1 MYNSRHLQAIG
12 EQQTCWRMPGV
23 SFTEVKRGLERVKCG
38 GFSCYQTD
46 SSYWHRLCGKEK
58 SGEGQSRR
66 NWAPPVT
73 KGAHLRE
80 SPTCKVNFFFLALS
94 LLRPPLLPLTS
105 SVVQHTEHLASIWF
119 NHYTQRR
126 WVFLPQCSKLSL
138 CSNRIWLF
146 KNLHSKHANT
156 YIH

>member
-58 SGEGQSRR
+58 SGE
-66 NWAPPVT
+66 
-73 KGAHLRE
+73 HLL
-80 SPTCKVNFFFLALS
+80 SQKVLTYVSLPRVKLIFFFLALS
-94 LLRPPLLPLTS
+94 LFRPPLLPLTS
-105 SVVQHTEHLASIWF
+105 SVVQDTEHLASIWF

-126 WVFLPQCSKLSL
+126 WVFLPQCSTLSL

>member
-58 SGEGQSRR
+58 SGE
-66 NWAPPVT
+66 
-73 KGAHLRE
+73 HL
-80 SPTCKVNFFFLALS
+80 SQKVLTYVSLPRVKLIFFFLALS

-105 SVVQHTEHLASIWF
+105 SVVQDTEHLASIWF

-126 WVFLPQCSKLSL
+126 WVFLPQCLELSL